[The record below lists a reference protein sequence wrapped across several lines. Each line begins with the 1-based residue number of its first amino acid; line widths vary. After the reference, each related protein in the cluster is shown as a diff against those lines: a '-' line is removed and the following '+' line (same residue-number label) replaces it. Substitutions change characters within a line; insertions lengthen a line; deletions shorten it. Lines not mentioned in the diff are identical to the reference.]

1 MTEASPSVR
10 EAAAHRI
17 AYLSYSSGK
26 FDSRTRRMVRSAQEA
41 GYRAVVYARLEPG
54 LPVIEK
60 TPDFT
65 IIRAPIDWRQAVPG
79 LRGAPLRRYRRLYER
94 ARAQAD
100 AAPVDGG
107 TAAGVVIA
115 PVARPLDRSVKARVR
130 RLPTTIAF
138 IALRPFRRTL
148 GQAMLFPLRP
158 MGWAAALELVVE
170 PADIWHGMWAGSLP
184 AQERLR
190 RRFGGRTI
198 YDSRDVYMHA
208 RTLGALPAPFRV
220 PFRWFERRWARR
232 ADAVIT
238 VNQAYAEIIEA
249 SLGVPIA
256 AIVLNCPA
264 RYAAPE
270 PRPDRFRE
278 LLGLPAATR
287 IVLYQGNFMTERGIE
302 EGMAAIL
309 QVPDAV
315 LVLLGYG
322 AMRSQLA
329 AEVAAPPYAGR
340 VYLVDAVPPE
350 ELLPWTASAD
360 VMLMAIQPTTLNH
373 RHTTPQKLWEALAAG
388 VPVVASDLPG
398 MAAIVRESGAG
409 LLCDPVDP
417 AAIALA
423 IRALIELPD
432 AELEVYR
439 RAGLAA
445 AHDRYNWEVQ
455 AERLLA
461 VYAGLLPA

>member
-1 MTEASPSVR
+1 MTDASPRVR
-10 EAAAHRI
+10 EAAPHRI

-41 GYRAVVYARLEPG
+41 GYQAVVYARLEPG

-79 LRGAPLRRYRRLYER
+79 LRGAPLRRYRRLFER
-94 ARAQAD
+94 ARAQAAAAADGD
-100 AAPVDGG
+100 A
-107 TAAGVVIA
+107 TAGVVTA
-115 PVARPLDRSVKARVR
+115 PVAGPLDRSAKARLR
-130 RLPTTIAF
+130 RFPRTLVF
-138 IALRPFRRTL
+138 VALRPFRRTL

-158 MGWAAALELVVE
+158 MGWAAALEQVVE

-184 AQERLR
+184 AQVRLR

-208 RTLGALPAPFRV
+208 RTLGALPAPFRA

-238 VNQAYAEIIEA
+238 VNQAYADIIEA
-249 SLGVPIA
+249 SLGVPVA

-270 PRPDRFRE
+270 PRPDLFRE

-287 IVLYQGNFMTERGIE
+287 IVLYQGGLMTERGIE

-322 AMRSQLA
+322 TMRNQLA

-373 RHTTPQKLWEALAAG
+373 QHTTPQKLWEALAAG

-417 AAIALA
+417 AAIARA
-423 IRALIELPD
+423 IRTLIELPD
-432 AELEVYR
+432 AELDAYR
-439 RAGLAA
+439 RSGLAA

-461 VYAGLLPA
+461 VYAGLVPA